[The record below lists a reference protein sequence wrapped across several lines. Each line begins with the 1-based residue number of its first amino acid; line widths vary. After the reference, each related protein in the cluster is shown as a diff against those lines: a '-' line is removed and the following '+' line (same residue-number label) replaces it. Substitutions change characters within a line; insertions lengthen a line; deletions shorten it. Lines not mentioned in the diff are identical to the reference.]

1 MLTIN
6 NIRDLNGIT
15 MNDWKI
21 LDVGETDTNGGQGQ
35 DYYKIVFA
43 RIDNTGRV
51 LDDRAGILID
61 RNQNPQSKYKIVIVY
76 EEWSTIIYETE
87 LSKESI
93 SKKDTF
99 FGLILYRIN
108 DEYYKRMKYKP

>member
-1 MLTIN
+1 MLTIDK
-6 NIRDLNGIT
+6 IRDLNGAT
-15 MNDWKI
+15 MNDWKV
-21 LDVGETDTNGGQGQ
+21 LDVGETGANVPGQPK
-35 DYYKIVFA
+35 DYYKIVFG
-43 RIDNTGRV
+43 RMDNIGV
-51 LDDRAGILID
+51 MQDDRAGILIH

-108 DEYYKRMKYKP
+108 DEYYKRK

>member
-1 MLTIN
+1 MLTIG

-21 LDVGETDTNGGQGQ
+21 LDVGEADTSGGKGQ

-43 RIDNTGRV
+43 RVDRTGRV

-108 DEYYKRMKYKP
+108 DEYYKRK

>member
-6 NIRDLNGIT
+6 NIKDFNGKELN
-15 MNDWKI
+15 NWKI
-21 LDVGETDTNGGQGQ
+21 INVDEDNIESEQR
-35 DYYKIVFA
+35 YKIIFA
-43 RIDNTGRV
+43 RIDNIGV
-51 LDDRAGILID
+51 MQDDRAGMLID
-61 RNQNPQSKYKIVIVY
+61 RNQNSQGQYKIIIVY
-76 EEWSTIIYETE
+76 EEWSTIIYETQ

-108 DEYYKRMKYKP
+108 DEYYKRK

>member
-6 NIRDLNGIT
+6 NIKDFNGKELN
-15 MNDWKI
+15 NWKI
-21 LDVGETDTNGGQGQ
+21 INVDEDNIESEQR
-35 DYYKIVFA
+35 YKIIFA
-43 RIDNTGRV
+43 RIDNIGV
-51 LDDRAGILID
+51 MQDDRAGMLID
-61 RNQNPQSKYKIVIVY
+61 RNQNSQGQYKIIIVY

-108 DEYYKRMKYKP
+108 DEYYKRK

>member
-1 MLTIN
+1 MLTIG
-6 NIRDLNGIT
+6 NIIDLNGKEL
-15 MNDWKI
+15 NDWKI
-21 LDVGETDTNGGQGQ
+21 IDVGEADTSGGKGQ
-35 DYYKIVFA
+35 DYYKIIFA

-51 LDDRAGILID
+51 MDERAGILID
-61 RNQNPQSKYKIVIVY
+61 RNQNTQSKYKIVIVY

-108 DEYYKRMKYKP
+108 DEYWKRK

>member
-6 NIRDLNGIT
+6 NIKDFNGKELN
-15 MNDWKI
+15 NWKI
-21 LDVGETDTNGGQGQ
+21 INVDEDNIESEQR
-35 DYYKIVFA
+35 YKIIFA
-43 RIDNTGRV
+43 RIDNIGV
-51 LDDRAGILID
+51 MQDDRAGMLID
-61 RNQNPQSKYKIVIVY
+61 RNQNSQGQYKIIIVY

-99 FGLILYRIN
+99 FGLVLYRIN
-108 DEYYKRMKYKP
+108 DEYWKRK

>member
-6 NIRDLNGIT
+6 NIGDLNGT
-15 MNDWKI
+15 GMNDWKI
-21 LDVGETDTNGGQGQ
+21 LEACEKQNLQRGE

-43 RIDNTGRV
+43 RMDNIGV
-51 LDDRAGILID
+51 MQDDRAGILID

-93 SKKDTF
+93 GKKDTF

-108 DEYYKRMKYKP
+108 DEYYKRKK

>member
-6 NIRDLNGIT
+6 NIGDLNGAQL
-15 MNDWKI
+15 NDWKI
-21 LDVGETDTNGGQGQ
+21 LEACEKQNVERGE

-43 RIDNTGRV
+43 RMDNIGRV
-51 LDDRAGILID
+51 LDDRAGVLID
-61 RNQNPQSKYKIVIVY
+61 RNVNPLGKYHITIVY
-76 EEWSTIIYETE
+76 DEWTTVIYQTE

-99 FGLILYRIN
+99 FGLLLYRIN
-108 DEYYKRMKYKP
+108 DEYWKRKK

>member
-1 MLTIN
+1 MLTIG
-6 NIRDLNGIT
+6 NIRDLNGKEL
-15 MNDWKI
+15 NDWKI
-21 LDVGETDTNGGQGQ
+21 INVDEDNIESEQR
-35 DYYKIVFA
+35 YKIIFA
-43 RIDNTGRV
+43 RIDNIGV
-51 LDDRAGILID
+51 MQDDRAGILID
-61 RNQNPQSKYKIVIVY
+61 RNQNTQGKYKIIIVY

-108 DEYYKRMKYKP
+108 DEYWKRK

>member
-6 NIRDLNGIT
+6 NIRDLNGATI
-15 MNDWKI
+15 NDWKV
-21 LDVGETDTNGGQGQ
+21 LDVGEADTSGGKGQ

-43 RIDNTGRV
+43 RMDNTGRV

-61 RNQNPQSKYKIVIVY
+61 RNQNPKEKYKIVIVY
-76 EEWSTIIYETE
+76 EELSTIIYETE

-93 SKKDTF
+93 SKKDAF

-108 DEYYKRMKYKP
+108 DEYYKRK

>member
-6 NIRDLNGIT
+6 NIKDFNGKELN
-15 MNDWKI
+15 NWKI
-21 LDVGETDTNGGQGQ
+21 INVDEDNIESEQR
-35 DYYKIVFA
+35 YKIIFA
-43 RIDNTGRV
+43 RIDNIGV
-51 LDDRAGILID
+51 MQDDRAGMLID
-61 RNQNPQSKYKIVIVY
+61 RNQNSQGQYKIIIVY
-76 EEWSTIIYETE
+76 EEWSTIIYETQ

-108 DEYYKRMKYKP
+108 DEYWKRK

>member
-1 MLTIN
+1 
-6 NIRDLNGIT
+6 

-21 LDVGETDTNGGQGQ
+21 LDVGESGANVPGQSK
-35 DYYKIVFA
+35 DYYKIVFG
-43 RIDNTGRV
+43 RMDNIGV
-51 LDDRAGILID
+51 MQDDRAGILID

-108 DEYYKRMKYKP
+108 DEYWKRK

>member
-1 MLTIN
+1 MLTIG
-6 NIRDLNGIT
+6 NIRDLNGAQ
-15 MNDWKI
+15 MNDWKV
-21 LDVGETDTNGGQGQ
+21 LDVGETGANVPGQPK

-43 RIDNTGRV
+43 RVDRTGRV

-108 DEYYKRMKYKP
+108 DEYYKRNT

>member
-6 NIRDLNGIT
+6 NIKDFNGKELN
-15 MNDWKI
+15 NWKI
-21 LDVGETDTNGGQGQ
+21 INVDEDNIESEQR
-35 DYYKIVFA
+35 YKIIFA
-43 RIDNTGRV
+43 RIDNIGV
-51 LDDRAGILID
+51 MQDDRAGMLID
-61 RNQNPQSKYKIVIVY
+61 RNQNSQGQYKIIIVY

-93 SKKDTF
+93 GKKDTF

-108 DEYYKRMKYKP
+108 DEYWKRK

>member
-1 MLTIN
+1 MLTIG
-6 NIRDLNGIT
+6 NIRDLNGAQL
-15 MNDWKI
+15 NDWKV
-21 LDVGETDTNGGQGQ
+21 LEACEKQNVERGEN
-35 DYYKIVFA
+35 YYKIVFA

-51 LDDRAGILID
+51 LDERAGILID

-93 SKKDTF
+93 GKKDTF

-108 DEYYKRMKYKP
+108 DEYYKRK

>member
-1 MLTIN
+1 MLTIQ
-6 NIRDLNGIT
+6 NIGDLNGAQL
-15 MNDWKI
+15 NDWKV
-21 LDVGETDTNGGQGQ
+21 LEACQKQNQQRGE
-35 DYYKIVFA
+35 DYYKIVLA
-43 RIDNTGRV
+43 RMDNACAMQ
-51 LDDRAGILID
+51 DDRAGVLID

-93 SKKDTF
+93 GKKDTF

-108 DEYYKRMKYKP
+108 DEYYKRK

>member
-6 NIRDLNGIT
+6 NIGDLNGT
-15 MNDWKI
+15 GMNDWKI
-21 LDVGETDTNGGQGQ
+21 LEACEKQNVERGEA
-35 DYYKIVFA
+35 YYKIVFA
-43 RIDNTGRV
+43 RMDNTGRV
-51 LDDRAGILID
+51 LDDRAGVLID
-61 RNQNPQSKYKIVIVY
+61 RNVNPLGKYYITIVY
-76 EEWSTIIYETE
+76 DEWTTVIYQTE

-108 DEYYKRMKYKP
+108 DEYWKRKK

>member
-6 NIRDLNGIT
+6 NIKDFNGKELN
-15 MNDWKI
+15 NWKI
-21 LDVGETDTNGGQGQ
+21 INVDEDNIESEQR
-35 DYYKIVFA
+35 YKIIFA
-43 RIDNTGRV
+43 RIDNIGV
-51 LDDRAGILID
+51 MQDDRAGILID
-61 RNQNPQSKYKIVIVY
+61 RNQNTQGKYKIIIVY

-93 SKKDTF
+93 GKKDTF

-108 DEYYKRMKYKP
+108 DEYWKRK